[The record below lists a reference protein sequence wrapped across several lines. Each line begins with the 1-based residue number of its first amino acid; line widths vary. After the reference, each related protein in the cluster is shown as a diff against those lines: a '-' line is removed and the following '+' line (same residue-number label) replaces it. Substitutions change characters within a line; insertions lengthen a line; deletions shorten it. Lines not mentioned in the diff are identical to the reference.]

1 MKRFILSSLSLVVAA
16 GTIAPAVNAQEIEK
30 VFDLQASRLEHLDNQ
45 TKSDNSLLDT
55 TLQQRRISELNQRTK
70 GNSQSSDDSLVGT
83 TLQQRRISEL
93 NQRTKDNSLV
103 GTTLQQ
109 RLLEERNARTK

>member
-16 GTIAPAVNAQEIEK
+16 GTVAPAANAQEINK

-45 TKSDNSLLDT
+45 TKSDDSLLDT
-55 TLQQRRISELNQRTK
+55 TLQQRRISELNERTK
-70 GNSQSSDDSLVGT
+70 NAQSSDDSLVGT

-93 NQRTKDNSLV
+93 NQRTKDDSLV